1 MLSPELIGVLGFLAM
16 FVGLALGIHIGF
28 TLGTI
33 GFAGCVVLLG
43 FSKSLSVLS
52 TTPYY
57 QVASFAIIVLPMF
70 ILMGEFA
77 FQGGIGTLLY
87 TAASKWLGRLH
98 GGLAMATAF
107 ANALF
112 GAISGSSLA
121 AAATFGKLAI
131 PEMMRHNYDSRLA
144 AGVVAASG
152 TLAVLIPPSGVMVI
166 YCIFTEV
173 SLGGMMIAGIIPGFL
188 SALIYMVM
196 IYVRVRLNPRLGPQS
211 TEVVP
216 WKERLLATRWL
227 TPIAVIMIVMLGGI
241 YLGIFSPVEAGAVGA
256 FTVLVVVLAR
266 RSLSL
271 TALRTG
277 LTNAAETSAMIFF
290 VIIGAMI
297 FGKFIAISRLPD
309 ALLTLILG
317 LEVPPLGILI
327 VILLVYIVLGCLMDV
342 PSMMCI
348 TLPMFY
354 PLLHGLGLDDIWVG
368 ILIIKLVEIAS
379 ITPPIGMNVYVLKGV
394 VGDVVS
400 LGGLFQGII
409 PFFIMDVLTLAI
421 LVAFPQISLWLP
433 SMMFQ

>member
-1 MLSPELIGVLGFLAM
+1 
-16 FVGLALGIHIGF
+16 
-28 TLGTI
+28 
-33 GFAGCVVLLG
+33 
-43 FSKSLSVLS
+43 
-52 TTPYY
+52 
-57 QVASFAIIVLPMF
+57 
-70 ILMGEFA
+70 
-77 FQGGIGTLLY
+77 
-87 TAASKWLGRLH
+87 
-98 GGLAMATAF
+98 
-107 ANALF
+107 
-112 GAISGSSLA
+112 
-121 AAATFGKLAI
+121 
-131 PEMMRHNYDSRLA
+131 MMHHNYDSRLA

-173 SLGGMMIAGIIPGFL
+173 SLGGMMMAGIIPGFL

-196 IYVRVRLNPRLGPQS
+196 IYVRVRLNPHLGPRS

-290 VIIGAMI
+290 VVIGAMI
-297 FGKFIAISRLPD
+297 FGKFIALSGLPD
-309 ALLTLILG
+309 LLLAFVTG
-317 LEVPPLGILI
+317 LTVPPVGILV
-327 VILLVYIVLGCLMDV
+327 VILLVYIVLGCVMDV

-354 PLLHGLGLDDIWVG
+354 PLLHGLGFEDLWVG
-368 ILIIKLVEIAS
+368 ILIIKIVEIAS

-409 PFFIMDVLTLAI
+409 PFFIMDILTLAV

-433 SMMFQ
+433 SMMYQ